1 MWKTFHGTSIQE
13 PITDAVENKI
23 SELLNT
29 GYKLKVCIGSDSMVY
44 GNEVQFATAIVFVI
58 IGNGGCMYIKK
69 LKEKRKIPL
78 KERMLMEIGQSVEIA
93 YELDPILKKLKIPME
108 IHADIN
114 QDPRYP
120 SNGSLK
126 EAMGYING
134 MGYLFVA
141 KPDAFASSVCAD
153 RFTN

>member
-1 MWKTFHGTSIQE
+1 MWKTFHGSNILE
-13 PITDAVENKI
+13 PITDAVEHKI
-23 SELLNT
+23 KQLLTT
-29 GYKLKVCIGSDSMVY
+29 GYDIKVCIGSDSMVY

-58 IGNGGCMYIKK
+58 VGNGGCMYVKK

-78 KERMLMEIGQSVEIA
+78 KERMLLEIGHSVEIA
-93 YELDPILKKLKIPME
+93 YQLDPILKKLNIPME

-120 SNGSLK
+120 SNASLK
-126 EAMGYING
+126 EAMGYIHG

-141 KPDAFASSVCAD
+141 KPNAFASSVCAD